1 MITIVDDAGRGGNA
15 IPVMTP
21 IFTDTTIIVVGDTIM
36 EADMAAEII
45 LQALASMIPMTSPRP
60 MVPPWNRLVT
70 KDSRRI
76 WKEVET
82 VYRHFLLYA

>member
-15 IPVMTP
+15 IPVTTP
-21 IFTDTTIIVVGDTIM
+21 IFTDTTIIVVGGTIM
-36 EADMAAEII
+36 EAEII